1 MTPIEAEIAKISIN
15 CFITSKITYANMI
28 GDLLI
33 SKNINPSNVLNAIGS
48 DTRIGNK
55 YLSYGFGFGGPC
67 LPRDNK
73 ALYIYSK
80 NNNFNFRICETTDI
94 LNYEHL
100 LFQFNSIIKYK
111 TDYEFTYITYKDSS
125 DILEE
130 SQKLKLAIMLVDAG
144 INVTIKE
151 RSYIINI
158 LKDLYRNKFTYFEIE

>member
-1 MTPIEAEIAKISIN
+1 MTI
-15 CFITSKITYANMI
+15 
-28 GDLLI
+28 
-33 SKNINPSNVLNAIGS
+33 
-48 DTRIGNK
+48 
-55 YLSYGFGFGGPC
+55 
-67 LPRDNK
+67 
-73 ALYIYSK
+73 
-80 NNNFNFRICETTDI
+80 
-94 LNYEHL
+94 
-100 LFQFNSIIKYK
+100 QFNSIIKYK

>member
-1 MTPIEAEIAKISIN
+1 MTPIEAEITKISIN

-28 GDLLI
+28 GDLLV
-33 SKNINPSNVLNAIGS
+33 SKNINPENVLNAIGS

-55 YLSYGFGFGGPC
+55 FLGYGFGFGGPC
-67 LPRDNK
+67 LPRDNR
-73 ALYIYSK
+73 ALNIYAK
-80 NNNFNFRICETTDI
+80 NNNFNFSICETTDT

-100 LFQFNSIIKYK
+100 LFQFNSIIKSN
-111 TDYEFTYITYKDSS
+111 TAYEFTYITYKDSS

-151 RSYIINI
+151 RPYIINT
-158 LKDLYRNKFTYFEIE
+158 LKDLYGNKFTYIEI